1 MNRLSFI
8 SPFTFAPTERFAV
21 SQQSSENLTIMKYTK
36 LVFALLSSLC
46 LCATLHAGMQ
56 DRGYAEVL
64 IDDVTHPNN
73 GQIRLAVG
81 PEGRVYISYSN
92 TYDEATQTNIDGWI
106 EVYSAAGA
114 LQATITGADVPSVG
128 VNDTFAP
135 YDVLPGPGGIFAIS
149 HGSGTA
155 VFGSDL
161 QHYRDTGFIGGSQAR
176 GWTQSLDGGFVTF
189 DVSNNFSASNS
200 QVFRRVRDASGTL
213 LESESF
219 TFGDILSDDEW
230 LVAGYSLVVD
240 VYNSFPGY
248 FADELIFSV
257 DGTLLSRGEVDGPYD
272 RPTFE
277 NSQVAATRR
286 AYRTKGDAN
295 AIPLPR
301 IVSVAQVPDTTLV
314 NITYRVEDADNETV
328 TVGILASLTD
338 GEGQTSRLP
347 LATLVN
353 DTAANLGAAVPT
365 NTELT
370 VTWDAGVDWGAAFG
384 DVSFDIYANDARPLL
399 GFHMLTL
406 PLAEGDLSIS
416 RSPVNDLELKEAV
429 YYLWA
434 TNQGVRLDADN
445 QLVGQG
451 GLFEGV
457 LLGTPEAPVTAAS
470 RSLVFYQLGLQEA
483 SAAQV
488 QAARNGFDADT
499 VYQFTPKNPIS
510 GDLLKSFSFY
520 STSGGQFVTAQLPYY
535 VNELG
540 FDSVAPQSED
550 LWAGIIDRPLWW
562 VVPGTPRVLQSSVAV
577 PAGGGDFTLTI
588 LDPSNQGWSLAT
600 TSNWLSISSATSGVG
615 SALITLSAAE
625 NTDINTRSG
634 TVALNGAA
642 LSVSVTQ
649 GGDPDLFPDDFAN
662 RYTLSGTSG
671 AVEVN
676 NASATL
682 EAGEPSHYYGSGA
695 YSLWFSFT
703 APANGQLTL
712 SVDSLA
718 EGYTEEYISIYSGT
732 ELAALSKQ
740 DDWFRSATLGMT
752 ANQTYQ
758 IAITSYFGYAPSDL
772 NISYQ
777 FTADAE

>member
-1 MNRLSFI
+1 
-8 SPFTFAPTERFAV
+8 
-21 SQQSSENLTIMKYTK
+21 MKYTK

-46 LCATLHAGMQ
+46 LSATLHAGMQ

-64 IDDVTHPNN
+64 IDDVTHPND

-81 PEGRVYISYSN
+81 PEGRVYISYSY
-92 TYDEATQTNIDGWI
+92 TYDEATQTYIDGWV

-114 LQATITGADVPSVG
+114 LQATITGADVPSVV
-128 VNDTFAP
+128 VNSTFYP
-135 YDVLPGPGGIFAIS
+135 YYVLPGPGGIFAIS
-149 HGSGTA
+149 HSIGTA

-161 QHYRDTGFIGGSQAR
+161 QHYRDTGSIGGYHA

-189 DVSNNFSASNS
+189 NVSNNYSNNNY

-219 TFGDILSDDEW
+219 IFGDYISDYEW
-230 LVAGYSLVVD
+230 SVAGYSLVVD
-240 VYNSFPGY
+240 DYNSSSGY
-248 FADELIFSV
+248 FDDELIFSV

-272 RPTFE
+272 RPTFA

-451 GLFEGV
+451 GVFEGV

-483 SAAQV
+483 SVAQV

-510 GDLLKSFSFY
+510 GDLLKSFGSETNGDY
-520 STSGGQFVTAQLPYY
+520 QFNTAQLPYY

-540 FDSVAPQSED
+540 FDSVALLVPYED
-550 LWAGIIDRPLWW
+550 APIDRPLWW
-562 VVPGTPRVLQSSVAV
+562 VVPGTTLGVSSSSVAA
-577 PAGGGDFTLTI
+577 PAAGGDVSFTI

-625 NTDINTRSG
+625 NTALSPRSG

-671 AVEVN
+671 TIAVN

-682 EAGEPSHYYGSGA
+682 EAGEPSHYSGYGA

-718 EGYTEEYISIYSGT
+718 EGHTEEYISIYSGT

-758 IAITSYFGYAPSDL
+758 IAITSYYGYAPSDL

>member
-1 MNRLSFI
+1 
-8 SPFTFAPTERFAV
+8 
-21 SQQSSENLTIMKYTK
+21 MKYTK

-46 LCATLHAGMQ
+46 LGATLHAGMQ
-56 DRGYAEVL
+56 DRGYTEVL
-64 IDDVTHPNN
+64 IDDVTHPH
-73 GQIRLAVG
+73 GGSISLAVG
-81 PEGRVYISYSN
+81 SEGRMYL
-92 TYDEATQTNIDGWI
+92 TYKAYAGNGGWV
-106 EVYSAAGA
+106 EVYSAAGEQ
-114 LQATITGADVPSVG
+114 QATIEATDIPALVEG
-128 VNDTFAP
+128 VVFAP
-135 YDVLPGPGGIFAIS
+135 EVVLPGAGGIFAVVHNS
-149 HGSGTA
+149 GSYYDEEPFDEGYA
-155 VFGSDL
+155 FDLSIFGSDF
-161 QHYRDTGFIGGSQAR
+161 QHYREATTKLSGLWSLSLNGGWIQA
-176 GWTQSLDGGFVTF
+176 LDGGFVVFDQDNDDYSSFNGRVYDSSGAFLGTERYTFSDFDSSLLITGHTVIIQNNYYSYIFEKLTF
-189 DVSNNFSASNS
+189 DV
-200 QVFRRVRDASGTL
+200 
-213 LESESF
+213 
-219 TFGDILSDDEW
+219 
-230 LVAGYSLVVD
+230 
-240 VYNSFPGY
+240 
-248 FADELIFSV
+248 
-257 DGTLLSRGEVDGPYD
+257 DGSLLSRIDAEGYSNTEGVGFYEYD
-272 RPTFE
+272 LPQLE
-277 NSQVAATRR
+277 NGQVVATRR
-286 AYRTKGDAN
+286 AYRTKGDSN

-314 NITYRVEDADNETV
+314 NITYRVDDADDASV
-328 TVGILASLTD
+328 TVGILASMTD
-338 GEGQTSRLP
+338 GDGQTSRLP

-353 DTAANLGAAVPT
+353 DTAANLGANVPT

-384 DVSFDIYANDARPLL
+384 DVSFDIYVNDGRPLL

-406 PLAEGDLSIS
+406 PLPEGDLNIS

-451 GLFEGV
+451 GVFEGV

-510 GDLLKSFSFY
+510 GDLLN
-520 STSGGQFVTAQLPYY
+520 ARQLPSS

-540 FDSVAPQSED
+540 FDSVYFDAESNYDPK
-550 LWAGIIDRPLWW
+550 WW
-562 VVPGTPRVLQSSVAV
+562 VVPGTTLGVPSSSVAA
-577 PAGGGDFTLTI
+577 PAAGGDVSFTI

-600 TSNWLSISSATSGVG
+600 TSNWLSFSSATSGVG

-625 NTDINTRSG
+625 NTALSPRSG

-649 GGDPDLFPDDFAN
+649 GADLFPDDFAN

-671 AVEVN
+671 TLAVN

-682 EAGEPSHYYGSGA
+682 EAGEPSHFYGN
-695 YSLWFSFT
+695 SLWFSFT
-703 APANGQLTL
+703 APANGQLSL
-712 SVDSLA
+712 SVVFTGDD
-718 EGYTEEYISIYSGT
+718 YNEEYISIYSGT

-758 IAITSYFGYAPSDL
+758 IAITSYFEDAPSDL

>member
-1 MNRLSFI
+1 
-8 SPFTFAPTERFAV
+8 
-21 SQQSSENLTIMKYTK
+21 MKYTK

-46 LCATLHAGMQ
+46 LGATLHAGMQ

-73 GQIRLAVG
+73 SQIRLAVG

-128 VNDTFAP
+128 NFYP
-135 YDVLPGPGGIFAIS
+135 YYVLPGPGGIFAIS

-161 QHYRDTGFIGGSQAR
+161 QHYRDTGSIGGSQAR
-176 GWTQSLDGGFVTF
+176 GWTQALDGGFVTF

-384 DVSFDIYANDARPLL
+384 DVSFDIYVNDGRPLL

-451 GLFEGV
+451 GVFEGV

-510 GDLLKSFSFY
+510 GDLLN
-520 STSGGQFVTAQLPYY
+520 GRQLPSS

-540 FDSVAPQSED
+540 FDSVYFDAESNYDPK
-550 LWAGIIDRPLWW
+550 WW
-562 VVPGTPRVLQSSVAV
+562 VVPGTTLGVSSSSVAA
-577 PAGGGDFTLTI
+577 PAAGGDVSFTI

-600 TSNWLSISSATSGVG
+600 TSNWLSFSSATSGVG

-625 NTDINTRSG
+625 NTALSPRSG

-671 AVEVN
+671 TLAVN

-682 EAGEPSHYYGSGA
+682 EAGEPSHYSGYGA

-758 IAITSYFGYAPSDL
+758 IAITSYYGYAPSDL

>member
-1 MNRLSFI
+1 M
-8 SPFTFAPTERFAV
+8 V
-21 SQQSSENLTIMKYTK
+21 
-36 LVFALLSSLC
+36 
-46 LCATLHAGMQ
+46 
-56 DRGYAEVL
+56 
-64 IDDVTHPNN
+64 
-73 GQIRLAVG
+73 
-81 PEGRVYISYSN
+81 
-92 TYDEATQTNIDGWI
+92 
-106 EVYSAAGA
+106 
-114 LQATITGADVPSVG
+114 
-128 VNDTFAP
+128 
-135 YDVLPGPGGIFAIS
+135 
-149 HGSGTA
+149 
-155 VFGSDL
+155 
-161 QHYRDTGFIGGSQAR
+161 
-176 GWTQSLDGGFVTF
+176 
-189 DVSNNFSASNS
+189 
-200 QVFRRVRDASGTL
+200 
-213 LESESF
+213 
-219 TFGDILSDDEW
+219 
-230 LVAGYSLVVD
+230 
-240 VYNSFPGY
+240 
-248 FADELIFSV
+248 
-257 DGTLLSRGEVDGPYD
+257 
-272 RPTFE
+272 
-277 NSQVAATRR
+277 ATRR
-286 AYRTKGDAN
+286 AYRTKGDSN

-314 NITYRVEDADNETV
+314 NITYRVDDADDASV
-328 TVGILASLTD
+328 TVGILASMTD
-338 GEGQTSRLP
+338 GDGQTSRLP

-353 DTAANLGAAVPT
+353 DTAANLGANVPT

-384 DVSFDIYANDARPLL
+384 DVSFDIYVNDGRPLL

-406 PLAEGDLSIS
+406 PLPEGDLNIS

-451 GLFEGV
+451 GVFEGV

-510 GDLLKSFSFY
+510 GDLLN
-520 STSGGQFVTAQLPYY
+520 ARQLPSS

-540 FDSVAPQSED
+540 FDSVYFDAESNYDPK
-550 LWAGIIDRPLWW
+550 WW
-562 VVPGTPRVLQSSVAV
+562 VVPGTTLGVPSSSVAA
-577 PAGGGDFTLTI
+577 PAAGGDVSFTI

-600 TSNWLSISSATSGVG
+600 TSNWLSFSSATSGVG

-625 NTDINTRSG
+625 NTALSPRSG

-649 GGDPDLFPDDFAN
+649 GADLFPDDFAN

-671 AVEVN
+671 TLAVN

-682 EAGEPSHYYGSGA
+682 EAGEPSHFYGN
-695 YSLWFSFT
+695 SLWFSFT
-703 APANGQLTL
+703 APANGQLSL
-712 SVDSLA
+712 SVVFTGDD
-718 EGYTEEYISIYSGT
+718 YNEEFISIYSGT

-740 DDWFRSATLGMT
+740 DDWFRSATLEMT

-758 IAITSYFGYAPSDL
+758 IAITTYSTTQPGDL

>member
-1 MNRLSFI
+1 
-8 SPFTFAPTERFAV
+8 
-21 SQQSSENLTIMKYTK
+21 MKYTK

-46 LCATLHAGMQ
+46 LGATLHAGMQ

-64 IDDVTHPNN
+64 IDDVTHPND

-81 PEGRVYISYSN
+81 PEGRVYISYSY
-92 TYDEATQTNIDGWI
+92 TYDEATQTNIDGWV

-189 DVSNNFSASNS
+189 NVSNNYSNNNY

-219 TFGDILSDDEW
+219 IFGDYISDDEW
-230 LVAGYSLVVD
+230 SVAGYSLVVD
-240 VYNSFPGY
+240 DYNSSSGY
-248 FADELIFSV
+248 FDDELIFSV

-272 RPTFE
+272 RPTFA

-451 GLFEGV
+451 GVFEGV

-483 SAAQV
+483 SVAQV

-510 GDLLKSFSFY
+510 GDLLKSFGSETNGDY
-520 STSGGQFVTAQLPYY
+520 QFNTAQLPYY

-540 FDSVAPQSED
+540 FDSVALLVPYED
-550 LWAGIIDRPLWW
+550 APIDRPLWW
-562 VVPGTPRVLQSSVAV
+562 VVPGTTLGVSSSSVAA
-577 PAGGGDFTLTI
+577 PAAGGDVSFTI

-625 NTDINTRSG
+625 NTALSPRSG

-671 AVEVN
+671 TIAVN

-682 EAGEPSHYYGSGA
+682 EAGEPSHYSGYGA

-758 IAITSYFGYAPSDL
+758 IAITSYYGYAPSDL

>member
-1 MNRLSFI
+1 
-8 SPFTFAPTERFAV
+8 
-21 SQQSSENLTIMKYTK
+21 
-36 LVFALLSSLC
+36 
-46 LCATLHAGMQ
+46 
-56 DRGYAEVL
+56 
-64 IDDVTHPNN
+64 
-73 GQIRLAVG
+73 
-81 PEGRVYISYSN
+81 
-92 TYDEATQTNIDGWI
+92 
-106 EVYSAAGA
+106 VYSAAGA

-128 VNDTFAP
+128 NFYP
-135 YDVLPGPGGIFAIS
+135 YYVLPGPGGIFAIS

-161 QHYRDTGFIGGSQAR
+161 QHYRDTGSIGGSQAR
-176 GWTQSLDGGFVTF
+176 GWTQALDGGFVTF
-189 DVSNNFSASNS
+189 DVSNNWSNNNS

-240 VYNSFPGY
+240 DYNSFSGY
-248 FADELIFSV
+248 FDDELIFSV

-451 GLFEGV
+451 GVFEGV

-483 SAAQV
+483 SVAQV

-540 FDSVAPQSED
+540 FDSVAPQSGD
-550 LWAGIIDRPLWW
+550 DAAPIDRPLWW
-562 VVPGTPRVLQSSVAV
+562 VVPGTTLGVSSSSVAA
-577 PAGGGDFTLTI
+577 PAAGGDVSFTI

-600 TSNWLSISSATSGVG
+600 TSNWLSFSSATSGVG

-682 EAGEPSHYYGSGA
+682 EAGEPSHYNGYGA

>member
-1 MNRLSFI
+1 
-8 SPFTFAPTERFAV
+8 
-21 SQQSSENLTIMKYTK
+21 MKYTK

-46 LCATLHAGMQ
+46 LCATLQAGMQ

-64 IDDVTHPNN
+64 IDDVTHPND
-73 GQIRLAVG
+73 GQIHLAVG
-81 PEGRVYISYSN
+81 PEGRVYISYSA
-92 TYDEATQTNIDGWI
+92 TYDEGTQANIDGWV

-128 VNDTFAP
+128 VNRTFEP
-135 YDVLPGPGGIFAIS
+135 YNVLPGPGGIFAIPNNY
-149 HGSGTA
+149 GTA

-161 QHYRDTGFIGGSQAR
+161 QHYRDTTSSMGSQAR

-189 DVSNNFSASNS
+189 DVSNNYSTSDY
-200 QVFRRVRDASGTL
+200 QVFRRVRDASGTW

-219 TFGDILSDDEW
+219 TFGDKIYNDDW
-230 LVAGYSLVVD
+230 SVAGYSLVVD
-240 VYNSFPGY
+240 HYNPSGGY
-248 FADELIFSV
+248 FFDDELIFDV
-257 DGTLLSRGEVDGPYD
+257 YGTLLSRGEVDGPYN
-272 RPTFE
+272 RPTFA
-277 NSQVAATRR
+277 NGQVVITHR
-286 AYRTKGDAN
+286 AYRTKGDSN

-314 NITYRVEDADNETV
+314 NITYRVDDADDASV
-328 TVGILASLTD
+328 TVGILASMTD
-338 GEGQTSRLP
+338 GDGQTSRLP

-353 DTAANLGAAVPT
+353 DTAANLGANVPT

-384 DVSFDIYANDARPLL
+384 DVSFDIYVNDGRPLL

-406 PLAEGDLSIS
+406 PLPDGDLTIS

-434 TNQGVRLDADN
+434 TNQGVRLDAN
-445 QLVGQG
+445 QQLVGQG

-457 LLGTPEAPVTAAS
+457 QLGTPEAPVSAAS
-470 RSLVFYQLGLQEA
+470 RSLVFHQLGLEEA

-488 QAARNGFDADT
+488 EAARNGFDADT
-499 VYQFTPKNPIS
+499 VYQFSPKNPIS
-510 GDLLKSFSFY
+510 GDLLKSFSSETDGDY
-520 STSGGQFVTAQLPYY
+520 QFDTAQLPYY

-550 LWAGIIDRPLWW
+550 YWGGSIIDRPLWW
-562 VVPGTPRVLQSSVAV
+562 VVPAATLQLSSSSVDP
-577 PAGGGDFTLTI
+577 PAAGGDFNLTI
-588 LDPSNQGWSLAT
+588 LDPNNEGWSLT
-600 TSNWLSISSATSGVG
+600 TSADWLSISGATSGVG

-625 NTDINTRSG
+625 YTDNLVRSG
-634 TVALNGAA
+634 TIEVNGGA
-642 LSVSVTQ
+642 LSVSVAQ
-649 GGDPDLFPDDFAN
+649 ELIKLPDDFAD
-662 RYTLSGTSG
+662 RATLSGTSG
-671 AVEVN
+671 TLAVN

-682 EAGEPSHYYGSGA
+682 EDGEPSHYYGIGA

-703 APANGQLTL
+703 APANGQLSL
-712 SVDSLA
+712 SVDFT
-718 EGYTEEYISIYSGT
+718 GDDYNEEFILICSGT
-732 ELAALSKQ
+732 ELATLSNQ
-740 DDWFRSATLGMT
+740 SHWYQYSTLEMT

-758 IAITSYFGYAPSDL
+758 IAITTYAEYEPGDL
-772 NISYQ
+772 DISYQ

>member
-1 MNRLSFI
+1 
-8 SPFTFAPTERFAV
+8 
-21 SQQSSENLTIMKYTK
+21 MKYTK

-46 LCATLHAGMQ
+46 LGATLHAGMQ

-73 GQIRLAVG
+73 GEIRLAVG
-81 PEGRVYISYSN
+81 PEGRMYISYCY
-92 TYDEATQTNIDGWI
+92 TYDEATQTNIDGWV

-114 LQATITGADVPSVG
+114 LQATITRADVPSVNG
-128 VNDTFAP
+128 TFYP
-135 YDVLPGPGGIFAIS
+135 YYVLPGPGGIFAIS
-149 HGSGTA
+149 HNDGTA

-161 QHYRDTGFIGGSQAR
+161 QHYRDTGSIGGDQAR

-189 DVSNNFSASNS
+189 DVSNNTSTSNY
-200 QVFRRVRDASGTL
+200 QVLRRVRDGSGTL

-219 TFGDILSDDEW
+219 TFGGYIDYDEW
-230 LVAGYSLVVD
+230 SVAGYSLVVD
-240 VYNSFPGY
+240 DYNSSSGY
-248 FADELIFSV
+248 FDDELIFSV

-272 RPTFE
+272 RPTFA
-277 NSQVAATRR
+277 NGQVAATRR

-451 GLFEGV
+451 GVFEGV

-510 GDLLKSFSFY
+510 GDLLN
-520 STSGGQFVTAQLPYY
+520 GRQLPSS

-540 FDSVAPQSED
+540 FDSVYFDAESNYDPK
-550 LWAGIIDRPLWW
+550 WW
-562 VVPGTPRVLQSSVAV
+562 VVPGTTLGVSSSSFAA
-577 PAGGGDFTLTI
+577 PAAGGDVSFTI

-615 SALITLSAAE
+615 NALITLSAAE
-625 NTDINTRSG
+625 NTYINTRSG

-671 AVEVN
+671 TIAVN

-682 EAGEPSHYYGSGA
+682 EADEPLHHTGA
-695 YSLWFSFT
+695 GQTSLWFSFT
-703 APANGQLTL
+703 APANGQLSL
-712 SVDSLA
+712 STDGSNFD
-718 EGYTEEYISIYSGT
+718 TFISVYSGT
-732 ELAALSKQ
+732 ALSSLTTIDEYDGGDNGEYNTENAQ
-740 DDWFRSATLGMT
+740 LIMNAD
-752 ANQTYQ
+752 QTYQ
-758 IAITSYFGYAPSDL
+758 IAIGGWSGETGDL